1 MKYWRTKC
9 DFDAY
14 QGKVHVE
21 GRVHFELAETAEEAT
36 EMSIAYLESCHYT
49 NVKVTECH
57 AETEEEKYGKSIDEL
72 IHSNSDCKQSED
84 SIQVK
89 PVELKHCGVD
99 KSLGCDKQAV
109 FMPGAPSVALV
120 QQSPVNTKLE
130 DFTDE
135 LF

>member
-36 EMSIAYLESCHYT
+36 AMSIAYLESCHYT

-57 AETEEEKYGKSIDEL
+57 AETEEEKYGKALPKLE
-72 IHSNSDCKQSED
+72 ED
-84 SIQVK
+84 SVQVK
-89 PVELKHCGVD
+89 NPEPVVANQ
-99 KSLGCDKQAV
+99 QAV
-109 FMPGAPSVALV
+109 
-120 QQSPVNTKLE
+120 E
-130 DFTDE
+130 FTDD